1 VVFIIL
7 LYYFGI
13 KCQEGSGGEKVVKKI
28 YYCGLCE
35 PRPEERMGEMVI
47 KRNHDARVVNDLTH
61 VLPHLI
67 M

>member
-1 VVFIIL
+1 M
-7 LYYFGI
+7 
-13 KCQEGSGGEKVVKKI
+13 VKKI

-61 VLPHLI
+61 
-67 M
+67 